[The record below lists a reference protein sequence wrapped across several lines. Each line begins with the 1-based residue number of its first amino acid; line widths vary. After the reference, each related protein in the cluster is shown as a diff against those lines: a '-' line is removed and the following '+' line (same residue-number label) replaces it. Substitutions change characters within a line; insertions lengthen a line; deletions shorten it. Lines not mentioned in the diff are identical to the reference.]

1 MEEVKRKR
9 GRPKKV
15 HQDKAVQMVQ
25 EIIDKE
31 ELEIKQMIQEEKA
44 KRKEWDV
51 SLEDEIEFFD
61 INLSYELTGYKPI
74 NKTKGLDFNPDWF
87 TEARETFKRT
97 GHYTQYRPNTKAYAD
112 FWTQEYI
119 RCREG
124 MTANGYT
131 ITGDHYFFLNYYQL
145 MDLTSTKKAGEGRN
159 YDFPKFFVIQYEW
172 FHYLEMA
179 KRLRLNAALMKAR
192 GCGFSEMDA
201 ALAANMYNCRRN
213 SVTVITAS
221 LDNYVSKTL
230 EKVWKSLSF
239 LNDYTDGGFFKLRQ
253 IADTAY
259 HKKASH
265 YKITNGQK
273 IETGWMSQIT
283 GIVADKPNKIRGDR
297 TDLLIYEEG
306 GSWVNSTKA
315 FIQGDA
321 LTGIQ
326 GARFGLKIIGG
337 TGGDSG
343 AALEGLRDIYYNPT
357 EYDVLPFRHNFTATG
372 EQIISAF
379 FIPASRY
386 VNTPEC
392 MDSRGFTDEQVG
404 KDFYNKERDKKA
416 KTPKNLITYSSEYCF
431 NAEEAFALEGDNK
444 FNKVLIAEQLAQIR
458 INKKAPK
465 IQTGELDAIKNR
477 KGELTNFNW
486 IEHNSGKIHILE
498 HPVWSDQYANDLQKL
513 RQEYEERGEVFEI
526 PNKYEEMRNLYVAGI
541 DSIDIGTKD
550 TSSLTKDPSDF
561 CIVIKKRAFGNQ
573 EPQYVAYY
581 KDRPNDVRDAYKT
594 AIKLCQYYNCMINIE
609 ATRMSMVSW
618 ARDNGFIHMFMKRP
632 RATMPDVMKGRSNQ
646 YGSPATVAVIDHQ
659 TDLIADFVN
668 DYCHTIWF
676 DAMLDELNR
685 YTDENKTKFDIVAAL
700 GLCELADEEL
710 HGVVAKQVNYMKDE
724 FQDIGYYTDERG
736 YKRYGVIPKKS
747 QINISID
754 NVNWSNRDQE
764 ILIRSSNPYYGW

>member
-1 MEEVKRKR
+1 MEEIKKKR
-9 GRPKKV
+9 GRPRK
-15 HQDKAVQMVQ
+15 QDVVQQIIEETQNKETQEFYAMV
-25 EIIDKE
+25 E
-31 ELEIKQMIQEEKA
+31 EEKA
-44 KRKEWDV
+44 KRKKWDFAI
-51 SLEDEIEFFD
+51 DDPIPFFD

-87 TEARETFKRT
+87 TEARDTFKRT
-97 GHYTQYRPNTKAYAD
+97 GHYTQFRPNTKAYAD
-112 FWTQEYI
+112 FWTQEYL

-124 MTANGYT
+124 LTVNGYT

-145 MDLTSTKKAGEGRN
+145 MDLTSAKKAGEGRV

-201 ALAANMYNCRRN
+201 ALSANMYNCRRN
-213 SVTVITAS
+213 SVTVIAAA

-230 EKVWKSLSF
+230 EKVWKALSF

-259 HKKASH
+259 HKKASY
-265 YKITNGQK
+265 YKIINGQK

-306 GSWVNSTKA
+306 GSWPNSTKA

-326 GARFGLKIIGG
+326 GSRFGLKIIGG

-343 AALEGLRDIYYNPT
+343 PALEGLRDIYYNPT
-357 EYDVLPFRHNFTATG
+357 EYDVLPFRHCFTPTG
-372 EQIISAF
+372 EEIISSF

-392 MDSRGFTDEQVG
+392 MDNRGYTDEEIG
-404 KDFYNKERDKKA
+404 KEFYNKERDKKA
-416 KTPKNLITYSSEYCF
+416 KTPKNLITYTSEYCF
-431 NAEEAFALEGDNK
+431 NAEEAFALEGENK

-465 IQTGELDAIKNR
+465 VQKGVLEAIIKNNNIT
-477 KGELTNFNW
+477 GFNW
-486 IEHNSGKIHILE
+486 ITNELGKVHILE
-498 HPVWSDQYANDLQKL
+498 HPVWSNEYTNDISRMKK
-513 RQEYEERGEVFEI
+513 EAEERNEVFEV
-526 PNKYEEMRNLYVAGI
+526 PNKYDEMRNLYVAGI
-541 DSIDIGTKD
+541 DSIDIGSKD
-550 TSSLTKDPSDF
+550 TSALTKDPSDF

-581 KDRPNDVRDAYKT
+581 KDRPNDVREAYKT
-594 AIKLCQYYNCMINIE
+594 AIKLCKYYNCMINIE

-618 ARDNGFIHMFMKRP
+618 ARDNGYINMFMRRP
-632 RATMPDVMKGRSNQ
+632 RATMPDVLKGRSNT

-676 DAMLDELNR
+676 DSMLDELNR
-685 YTDENKTKFDIVAAL
+685 YTDENKTKFDMVAAM

-710 HGVVAKQVNYMKDE
+710 HGVTAKQINTNTDN
-724 FQDIGYYTDERG
+724 FQDVGYYVDEKG
-736 YKRYGVIPKKS
+736 YKRYGIIPKS
-747 QINISID
+747 NNLMQPSNIR
-754 NVNWSNRDQE
+754 WTNRDDE
-764 ILIRSSNPYYGW
+764 TFIRTSNPYYGQ

>member
-1 MEEVKRKR
+1 MEEVKKKR
-9 GRPKKV
+9 GRPRKTQIQEIVEAHEEKERQEI
-15 HQDKAVQMVQ
+15 HQMV
-25 EIIDKE
+25 
-31 ELEIKQMIQEEKA
+31 LEEKA
-44 KRKEWDV
+44 KRKQWDV
-51 SLEDEIEFFD
+51 QIDEDIEFFD
-61 INLSYELTGYKPI
+61 INLSYELTGYRPI
-74 NKTKGLDFNPDWF
+74 NNEKGLDFNPDWF
-87 TEARETFKRT
+87 TEARDTFKRT
-97 GHYTQYRPNTKAYAD
+97 GHYTQYKPNTKAYAD

-124 MTANGYT
+124 LTVNGYT
-131 ITGDHYFFLNYYQL
+131 VTGDHYFFLNYYQL
-145 MDLTSTKKAGEGRN
+145 MDLTSAKKAGEGRV

-179 KRLRLNAALMKAR
+179 KKLRLNAALMKAR

-201 ALAANMYNCRRN
+201 ALSANMYNCRRN
-213 SVTVITAS
+213 SVTVIAAA

-230 EKVWKSLSF
+230 EKVWKALSF

-259 HKKASH
+259 HKKASY
-265 YKITNGQK
+265 YKIINGQK
-273 IETGWMSQIT
+273 VETGWMSQIT

-306 GSWVNSTKA
+306 GSWPNSTKA

-343 AALEGLRDIYYNPT
+343 PALEGLRDIYYNPT
-357 EYDVLPFRHNFTATG
+357 EYDVLPFRHSFTQTG
-372 EQIISAF
+372 EQIISSF

-386 VNTPEC
+386 INRPEY
-392 MDSRGFTDEQVG
+392 MDSRGYTDEAAG
-404 KDFYNKERDKKA
+404 KEFYNKERDKKA

-458 INKKAPK
+458 INKNAPK
-465 IQTGELDAIKNR
+465 VHRGELDAVKNS
-477 KGELTNFNW
+477 KGKLINLNW
-486 IEHNSGKIHILE
+486 IENNSGNIHILE
-498 HPVWSDQYANDLQKL
+498 HPVWSDEYAANIQKL
-513 RQEYEERGEVFEI
+513 KKQYEERNEVFEM
-526 PNKYEEMRNLYVAGI
+526 PDQYSEMKNLYVAGI

-581 KDRPNDVRDAYKT
+581 KARPADVRDAYKT

-632 RATMPDVMKGRSNQ
+632 RATMPDIMRGRSNQ

-659 TDLIADFVN
+659 TDLISDFVN

-676 DAMLDELNR
+676 DTMLDELNR
-685 YTDENKTKFDIVAAL
+685 YTDENKTKFDMIAAM

-710 HGVVAKQVNYMKDE
+710 HGVTAKEVTQFTSE
-724 FQDIGYYTDERG
+724 FQDIGYYVDENG
-736 YKRYGVIPKKS
+736 YKKFGVIPASNKP
-747 QINISID
+747 QINYT
-754 NVNWSNRDQE
+754 NVKWTQRDDE
-764 ILIRSSNPYYGW
+764 IFMRTSRPYGY